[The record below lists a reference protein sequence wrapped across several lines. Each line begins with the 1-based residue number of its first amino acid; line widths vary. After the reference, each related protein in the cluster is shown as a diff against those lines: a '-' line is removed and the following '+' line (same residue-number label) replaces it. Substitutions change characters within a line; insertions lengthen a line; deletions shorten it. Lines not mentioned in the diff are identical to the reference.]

1 VTAGI
6 DADARVRRDIGEDQ
20 VAELAA
26 RALAQAHHR
35 VAHARREGAG
45 AHDGHAVKG
54 RVRAWH
60 APIQRVHL
68 CAVVA
73 HSAEHREQE
82 LALAHVA
89 LVRVEG
95 VVAREEHRQVLDVH
109 GAAEEL
115 EAVVRTVRHLA
126 ERDRRAGA
134 DAAESD
140 AVDLVVRAHYR
151 AAVPHAHVLQGAR

>member
-1 VTAGI
+1 
-6 DADARVRRDIGEDQ
+6 
-20 VAELAA
+20 
-26 RALAQAHHR
+26 
-35 VAHARREGAG
+35 
-45 AHDGHAVKG
+45 
-54 RVRAWH
+54 
-60 APIQRVHL
+60 
-68 CAVVA
+68 VVA

-89 LVRVEG
+89 LIRVEG

-134 DAAESD
+134 DAA
-140 AVDLVVRAHYR
+140 
-151 AAVPHAHVLQGAR
+151 

>member
-1 VTAGI
+1 
-6 DADARVRRDIGEDQ
+6 
-20 VAELAA
+20 
-26 RALAQAHHR
+26 
-35 VAHARREGAG
+35 
-45 AHDGHAVKG
+45 
-54 RVRAWH
+54 
-60 APIQRVHL
+60 
-68 CAVVA
+68 VVA

-140 AVDLVVRAHYR
+140 AVDLVVRAHDR